1 MRKNMCPKLQFK
13 VFRKA
18 EQSFCYI
25 QVFKPERYEPKF
37 ALSQDPPLAATSY
50 ICTN

>member
-1 MRKNMCPKLQFK
+1 MYPKLQFR

-18 EQSFCYI
+18 KQSVCYI
-25 QVFKPERYEPKF
+25 QVFKLERHESKF

-50 ICTN
+50 ICTK